1 MKVAGLPYKIFL
13 FTIIFSP
20 LAFGA
25 VEPWSLFIMKVS
37 TFIAICV
44 MLFRQRKR
52 ETPFYEVPGILPLM
66 ALLAYIVFQLVP
78 LPPGMVRL
86 LSPGTYALYMDS
98 VWTGRPGEWVSLSI
112 NKKAT
117 LAELLRFASYAG
129 IYVLTVQLHAN
140 ARVLRRTVTVIAVF
154 GSVLAFFAIIQHLL
168 PNNRIYWM
176 RELTLGG
183 GLFGPYVNRN
193 HYAGLMGMIFPVIMS
208 LFLYYR
214 PKGKHAS
221 FRERLV
227 GIFTHP
233 QSNTSML
240 LGFSTVLTAAS
251 IFLSLSRGGIASL
264 VMSLVFLG
272 LLLRKRSGMSR
283 RGLFFA
289 STIIVIL
296 YTVGWFGWGPIFER
310 FQSIRNSQGEIS
322 ELRLDLWKDSL
333 DIIRDFPVTGTGF
346 GSYINIYPSYRTIDS
361 EGIADHAHNDYI
373 ELLTN
378 GGAISMMLLF
388 WFTAAVVVRSYQVFQ
403 RRRDPYSLFLY
414 SGILTGI
421 FSILLHGVTDFN
433 MQIGANGLYL
443 FFMMGMAVS
452 ASHTREHEDGEQT
465 LLRNMSVFSSK
476 RFAPAVSF
484 AALLLCFM
492 FYSGLFLGTF
502 LYSEIREIPLSN
514 AMSRDDLL
522 SVSDT
527 LGRASFFDPLDPEY
541 HYRRARTEAFSSN
554 IPGALREYE
563 AAVGLSPANSIY
575 LQGLGLFHWK
585 RGEDKIAGA
594 YLRSGVFRDRRNPDA
609 YERYGALLIEQ
620 GKRAEGVDMFKSAAL
635 IEPAKAREHITVMVL
650 AGLTDGEIRSALPER
665 ADAYIIFANYLEKTG
680 QDEMASDIYTL
691 ALSYAGA
698 EKQLSV
704 GNFNAAYGFYVRRDL
719 FDRAAAVM
727 EKAVEIFPRD
737 QAVRLKLAE
746 AYEKE
751 DLKAKALEQYRA
763 ALTIDPK
770 NIQAQKKIQEL
781 Q

>member
-1 MKVAGLPYKIFL
+1 
-13 FTIIFSP
+13 
-20 LAFGA
+20 
-25 VEPWSLFIMKVS
+25 
-37 TFIAICV
+37 
-44 MLFRQRKR
+44 
-52 ETPFYEVPGILPLM
+52 
-66 ALLAYIVFQLVP
+66 
-78 LPPGMVRL
+78 
-86 LSPGTYALYMDS
+86 
-98 VWTGRPGEWVSLSI
+98 
-112 NKKAT
+112 
-117 LAELLRFASYAG
+117 
-129 IYVLTVQLHAN
+129 
-140 ARVLRRTVTVIAVF
+140 
-154 GSVLAFFAIIQHLL
+154 
-168 PNNRIYWM
+168 
-176 RELTLGG
+176 
-183 GLFGPYVNRN
+183 
-193 HYAGLMGMIFPVIMS
+193 
-208 LFLYYR
+208 
-214 PKGKHAS
+214 
-221 FRERLV
+221 
-227 GIFTHP
+227 
-233 QSNTSML
+233 
-240 LGFSTVLTAAS
+240 
-251 IFLSLSRGGIASL
+251 
-264 VMSLVFLG
+264 
-272 LLLRKRSGMSR
+272 
-283 RGLFFA
+283 
-289 STIIVIL
+289 
-296 YTVGWFGWGPIFER
+296 
-310 FQSIRNSQGEIS
+310 
-322 ELRLDLWKDSL
+322 
-333 DIIRDFPVTGTGF
+333 
-346 GSYINIYPSYRTIDS
+346 
-361 EGIADHAHNDYI
+361 
-373 ELLTN
+373 
-378 GGAISMMLLF
+378 
-388 WFTAAVVVRSYQVFQ
+388 
-403 RRRDPYSLFLY
+403 
-414 SGILTGI
+414 
-421 FSILLHGVTDFN
+421 
-433 MQIGANGLYL
+433 
-443 FFMMGMAVS
+443 
-452 ASHTREHEDGEQT
+452 
-465 LLRNMSVFSSK
+465 
-476 RFAPAVSF
+476 
-484 AALLLCFM
+484 M

-698 EKQLSV
+698 EKQRSV

-770 NIQAQKKIQEL
+770 TYRHKKRSRSSSDAAKSMKGIHHCQ